1 MTNNVVGITGA
12 APIWHD
18 VIEYASGRCFSTSC
32 GDLSFPPDQF
42 VPPTG
47 VIQQS
52 VNTVNG
58 LAGSGD
64 TSWMLQGDIPQQ
76 SGLTTTTG
84 TGTGNGTPTPTP
96 TP

>member
-18 VIEYASGRCFSTSC
+18 VIEYASGKCDQGC
-32 GDLSFPPDQF
+32 GDIKFAPDPF
-42 VPPTG
+42 VQPSG
-47 VIQQS
+47 VTTQE

-58 LAGSGD
+58 LAGNGYQSL
-64 TSWMLQGDIPQQ
+64 MLDSDIPQQ
-76 SGLTTTTG
+76 SGLTSPSSNG
-84 TGTGNGTPTPTP
+84 NGNGTPTPTP